1 MALIKVEHLIF
12 GFDEINLF
20 NDVNLNIDTN
30 WKLGLIGR
38 NGKGKTTFFKLLLGK
53 YEYQGKIISDNNF
66 EYFPYSVD
74 KNELVINIAYQICP
88 NIYEWQLIK
97 EFNLLKLKDD
107 ILYCYFSNLSNGEQ
121 TKILLALLFLKENNF
136 LLIDEPTN
144 YLDLEGRKI
153 VSQYLNAKSGFIL
166 ISHDREFLD
175 NTIDHVLAINKNNIE
190 LVKGNFSS
198 WYYNKELQDNYE
210 IDKNNKL
217 KKEIKRLQD
226 TAKQKANWSDKIEKT
241 KYGNSHVDK
250 GYIGHKSAKM
260 MQLAKNLE
268 NRQIK
273 LINDK
278 KSLLQNIEE
287 ISDLKM
293 FPLNYH
299 NQVLLRIENLNLNYN
314 KEIFTNL
321 NFTVESK
328 ERILIKGL
336 NGSGKSSLLKIIVG
350 HLDNYKGK
358 LIKNENLKISYIPQS
373 TDFLE
378 GTLTKFISENNIDE
392 TLFKTILI
400 KLGFQRLDFLKP
412 IDNYSMG
419 MKKKILLAK
428 SLSEQAHLYIWDE
441 PLNYIDVISRIQIE
455 KVILGYQPTMIFVEH
470 DQKFCDN
477 VATKI
482 IEI

>member
-1 MALIKVEHLIF
+1 MALIKVEHLTF
-12 GFDEINLF
+12 GFNEENLF

-38 NGKGKTTFFKLLLGK
+38 NGKGKTTFLKLLLGK

-74 KNELVINIAYQICP
+74 KNELVVNIAYQICP

-350 HLDNYKGK
+350 HLNNYKGK
-358 LIKNENLKISYIPQS
+358 LIKNENLKISYIPQN
-373 TDFLE
+373 TECLE
-378 GTLTKFISENNIDE
+378 GTLTEFILENNINE

-400 KLGFQRLDFLKP
+400 KLGFQRLDFLKS

-419 MKKKILLAK
+419 MKKKVLLAK

-455 KVILGYQPTMIFVEH
+455 KVILEYQPTMIFVEH

>member
-1 MALIKVEHLIF
+1 MALIKVEHLTF
-12 GFDEINLF
+12 GFNEENLF

-38 NGKGKTTFFKLLLGK
+38 NGKGKTTFLKLLLGK
-53 YEYQGKIISDNNF
+53 YEYRGKIISDNNF

-74 KNELVINIAYQICP
+74 KNELVVNIAYQICP

-97 EFNLLKLKDD
+97 EFNLLKLRDD
-107 ILYCYFSNLSNGEQ
+107 ILYCCFSHLSNGEQ

-153 VSQYLNAKSGFIL
+153 VSQYLSTKSGFIL
-166 ISHDREFLD
+166 ISHDRDFLD
-175 NTIDHVLAINKNNIE
+175 NTIDHVLSINKNNIE

-241 KYGNSHVDK
+241 KYGNSHADK

-358 LIKNENLKISYIPQS
+358 LIKNENLKISYIPQN
-373 TDFLE
+373 TECLE
-378 GTLTKFISENNIDE
+378 GTLTEFILENNINE

-400 KLGFQRLDFLKP
+400 KLGFQRLDFLKS

-419 MKKKILLAK
+419 MKKKVLLAK

-455 KVILGYQPTMIFVEH
+455 KVILEYQPTMIFVEH